1 MSSATVSE
9 NEYSLDARLPPSS
22 SNYFDNPLELLR
34 LLLSNGIDIITLCK
48 MQLPIA
54 KGRRMLMT
62 VSKKGFDMKNTTPI
76 LLTILVMTGCS
87 GGDADDASPTPTPV
101 PPLGELVVLD
111 NTTLD
116 ALEGIKVSQ
125 DGSTELSN
133 SEGKVPVY
141 SPSAGPFSLKFED
154 PSGEYP
160 THRAYMNGWDGQWS
174 MDQSI
179 IKTTDAN
186 AIGDYFGVQ
195 LDRSRATLT
204 VSIWWQ
210 EENYDINEMY
220 GASIEI
226 FSDYEIA
233 LVQNSFQDSG
243 WYEGNTISYDADYA
257 TVAFG
262 NVEPGETYVYVET
275 PEEVGT
281 CGAWPSE
288 FEDGWDGTL
297 ELEAGEV
304 GVYSIL
310 CTRASANRS
319 PSAEQLAQAGG
330 RRPFALLN
338 LGLQV
343 VETHQRVETGS
354 QPQQVT
360 RTAGEPLHLTGQV
373 SSHAGG
379 RSAFRSSFDLHATP
393 SSAPS
398 DVTLRVNDGGDTL
411 LLELDRELE
420 TLYVQLGTERL
431 TAALNPDG
439 TYSLNDQLIQGAG
452 RLRSLM
458 ARDVRLSRLT
468 EPMLLAWMA
477 GLYELELRATTRFV
491 TSHGLSD
498 ASRLV
503 STSLP
508 GQLGCLRFGANSLSC
523 KLGETLSGS
532 TR

>member
-1 MSSATVSE
+1 MPT
-9 NEYSLDARLPPSS
+9 
-22 SNYFDNPLELLR
+22 
-34 LLLSNGIDIITLCK
+34 
-48 MQLPIA
+48 
-54 KGRRMLMT
+54 MLH
-62 VSKKGFDMKNTTPI
+62 KKGFNMKNTTPL
-76 LLTILVMTGCS
+76 LLTVLVVTGCS
-87 GGDADDASPTPTPV
+87 GGTEDDTSPTPTPV
-101 PPLGELVVLD
+101 PPLGEMYVLD

-116 ALEGIKVSQ
+116 GLEGIKVSLN
-125 DGSTELSN
+125 GSTEISD

-160 THRAYMNGWDGQWS
+160 THRAYLNGWDGQWS

-179 IKTTDAN
+179 IKTADAN
-186 AIGDYFGVQ
+186 AIGEYFGVQ

-210 EENYDINEMY
+210 EEDYTINEMY
-220 GASIEI
+220 GASIELL
-226 FSDYEIA
+226 SDYEIA
-233 LVQNSFQDSG
+233 LVQNSYEDSG

-262 NVEPGETYVYVET
+262 NIDPGETYVYVET

-310 CTRASANRS
+310 CTRASAYRS
-319 PSAEQLAQAGG
+319 PTAEQLAQAGG
-330 RRPFALLN
+330 RRPFARLN

-343 VETHQRVETGS
+343 QEIRQE
-354 QPQQVT
+354 P
-360 RTAGEPLHLTGQV
+360 RTAGEPLHLMGQV
-373 SSHAGG
+373 ASSAGG

-393 SSAPS
+393 SSAPT
-398 DVTLRVNDGGDTL
+398 DVTLRVEDGGDIL
-411 LLELDRELE
+411 QLELDREQE
-420 TLYVQLGTERL
+420 TLHLQLGTERL

-439 TYSLNDQLIQGAG
+439 TYSLDDQILQGAG

-458 ARDVRLSRLT
+458 ARDARLNRLT
-468 EPMLLAWMA
+468 EPMLIAWMA

-491 TSHGLSD
+491 TDHGVSNE
-498 ASRLV
+498 SRLA

-523 KLGETLSGS
+523 KLGETLAGS
-532 TR
+532 SR